1 MKLKCSVLCTKKES
15 DLLDDLGLS
24 EDAWL
29 PCIINLDKAIA
40 VKHNGP
46 EGVAAGNAV
55 VYFEGDSNNYFVIDM
70 PYERVAEMYLNETF
84 VEP

>member
-1 MKLKCSVLCTKKES
+1 
-15 DLLDDLGLS
+15 
-24 EDAWL
+24 
-29 PCIINLDKAIA
+29 
-40 VKHNGP
+40 
-46 EGVAAGNAV
+46 